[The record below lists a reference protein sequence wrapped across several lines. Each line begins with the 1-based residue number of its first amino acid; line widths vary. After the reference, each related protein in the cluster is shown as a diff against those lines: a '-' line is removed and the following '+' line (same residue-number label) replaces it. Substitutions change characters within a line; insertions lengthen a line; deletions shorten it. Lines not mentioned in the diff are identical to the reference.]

1 MLFRIV
7 LTALLAA
14 VSTAFSQEAAKGG
27 ISVRFL
33 AERLP
38 GAIGDVLMVEGEV
51 KSKPFRLPVNNLSEA
66 QIAPGRTFAIQAA
79 EKPVNLATVTLP
91 EDGKAFNVLLVPS
104 AKGGYSPIV
113 IPAADP
119 KFKPGDTYFYNHA
132 DKMVL
137 GYVGTAKFGLE
148 PGKGQILRPAG
159 ARPDKHYD
167 VGFGVR
173 EKEGDRTLSKS
184 RWPVEDTIRSYVFF
198 FVNPKTKRID
208 FRAVDEFVP
217 VEKPAP

>member
-1 MLFRIV
+1 MFRTV
-7 LTALLAA
+7 LLTFLAA
-14 VSTAFSQEAAKGG
+14 VSTAFAQEAAKGG
-27 ISVRFL
+27 LSVRFL

-38 GAIGDVLMVEGEV
+38 GAFGDVLMVAGEV
-51 KSKPFRLPVNNLSEA
+51 KGKPFKLPVNNLSEP
-66 QIAPGRTFAIQAA
+66 QIAPGRVFVIQPV
-79 EKPVNLATVTLP
+79 EKAVTLATVTLP
-91 EDGKAFNVLLVPS
+91 EEGKAFNVLLVPS

-113 IPAADP
+113 IPAADAS
-119 KFKPGDTYFYNHA
+119 FKPGDTYFYNHA
-132 DKMVL
+132 DKTVI
-137 GYVGTAKFGLE
+137 GFVGTAKFLLA
-148 PGKGQILRPAG
+148 PAKGQTLRPAG
-159 ARPDKHYD
+159 AKPDKYYD

-184 RWPVEDTIRSYVFF
+184 RWPVDDTIRSYVFF